1 MTHDETSYVYIYI
14 YVFDLPYFKERARL
28 EALELRG
35 TRVE

>member
-1 MTHDETSYVYIYI
+1 MTHDETSYVYID
-14 YVFDLPYFKERARL
+14 VFDLTYFKERARL